1 MAASNHTNS
10 FPSLLARNAGIVAFV
25 LITLLSIWIA
35 GSAGM
40 ANVLSRYALAN
51 NQVTSA
57 DAAVKL
63 NRNEPEVRLTRAALL
78 EANDNQSAA
87 MAEYEE
93 ATALRPDDYVLWLAL
108 ARANEISGDSTRAI
122 AAARE
127 AVKLAPYYAE
137 PHWQLGNILVRAGQ
151 TEGFRE
157 LSAAA
162 HSNPILMPGVI
173 DLAWHLLKGNAKA
186 IEDAI
191 QPQSPKDY
199 LALGRCFRQHEQVDD
214 AITMF
219 KAAGVDAHGDI
230 RACVGELIAKK
241 EYNQAYSAWSLIHGS
256 SPSESIDDA
265 GFEREGDLSEPGFNW
280 RSADPAPATCRFALD
295 SVNPREGVFSLR
307 VDFTGDSNP
316 AIPVISQL
324 ILVQPLTRYRLQF
337 STRSENLVSAGLPIV
352 VVIDANTGMVLGKSV
367 QFARTASQW
376 QDYTVDFTSG
386 SSTTTIQVGLQRE
399 GCTSPCPIFGRAWL
413 DAFWLRKL

>member
-1 MAASNHTNS
+1 VAASNHTNR
-10 FPSLLARNAGIVAFV
+10 FPLLLARNAGIVAFV

-51 NQVTSA
+51 NQVTLA

-63 NRNEPEVRLTRAALL
+63 NRNDPEVRLIRAALL
-78 EANDNQSAA
+78 EANDNQTAA
-87 MAEYEE
+87 IAEYEE

-122 AAARE
+122 AAARQ

-162 HSNPILMPGVI
+162 NSNHTLMPGII
-173 DLAWHLLKGNAKA
+173 DLAWHLLNGNARA
-186 IEDAI
+186 VEEAI
-191 QPQSPKDY
+191 QPQSPEVY
-199 LALGRCFRQHEQVDD
+199 RALARYFSQQDQIDD
-214 AITMF
+214 AIPMF

-230 RACVGELIAKK
+230 RAYVRQLIAKK
-241 EYNQAYSAWSLIHGS
+241 KYIQAYALWSLIHGS
-256 SPSESIDDA
+256 NAQESITDA
-265 GFEREGDLSEPGFNW
+265 GFEREGDLTESGFNW
-280 RSADPAPATCRFALD
+280 RSADPPPATCRFALD
-295 SVNPREGVFSLR
+295 PVNPREGMFSLR

-316 AIPVISQL
+316 ATPVISQL
-324 ILVQPLTRYRLQF
+324 VLVQPLTHYRLQF
-337 STRSENLVSAGLPIV
+337 STKSENLVSAGLPIV
-352 VVIDANTGMVLGKSV
+352 IVTDANTEIVLAKSD
-367 QFARTASQW
+367 QFARTAPDW
-376 QDYTVDFTSG
+376 HDYVVEFTSG
-386 SSTTTIQVGLQRE
+386 PSTTTIQIGLRRD
-399 GCTSPCPIFGRAWL
+399 GCTSPCPIFGRVWL